1 MEKWI
6 ILSFVALVSS
16 VAMIAFSAGFL
27 LGAFL

>member
-6 ILSFVALVSS
+6 FISIMFLVAS